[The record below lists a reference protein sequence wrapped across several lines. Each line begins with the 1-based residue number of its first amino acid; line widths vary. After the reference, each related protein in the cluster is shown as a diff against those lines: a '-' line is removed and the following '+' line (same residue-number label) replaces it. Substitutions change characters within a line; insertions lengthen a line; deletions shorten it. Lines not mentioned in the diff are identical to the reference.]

1 MLIEQTIEK
10 LIAMRLQGMVEALR
24 HWLDSP
30 KEKEIAPADLAG
42 LLADGEWLFR
52 ENRKLSSRLRNAKL
66 KQPACV
72 EDIDYSHPRG
82 LQKAIMLELASSRWV
97 HNHQSII
104 LSGPTGAGKSYLA
117 CALGNKACRDG
128 YTVAYHRLP
137 RLFDELAQARAD
149 GTYPDL
155 LRRLAKTQVIVLDDF
170 GLEVLGARER
180 KDLLEIL
187 EDRYGVA
194 STILT
199 TQRDPKEWHAVI
211 GDETIADAICDRLVN
226 KAHRIRLTGDS
237 MRKLGEPLTKG
248 KNRDN

>member
-1 MLIEQTIEK
+1 MLIEQTIER
-10 LIAMRLQGMVEALR
+10 LIAMRLPGMVQTLR
-24 HWLDSP
+24 QWLDSP
-30 KEKEIAPADLAG
+30 KEQELSPADLVG

-52 ENRKLSSRLRNAKL
+52 ENRKLATRLRTARL

-72 EDIDYSHPRG
+72 EDIDYGHPRG
-82 LQKAIMLELASSRWV
+82 LQKTVMLDLASSRWV
-97 HNHQSII
+97 HHHQTVI
-104 LSGPTGAGKSYLA
+104 LGGPTGAGKSYLA

-149 GTYPDL
+149 GTYPDV
-155 LRRLAKTQVIVLDDF
+155 LRRLARTQVVILDDF
-170 GLEVLGARER
+170 SLEVFGARER

-194 STILT
+194 ATVLTIQL
-199 TQRDPKEWHAVI
+199 DPKDWHAVI

-226 KAHRIRLTGDS
+226 QAHRIRLTGDS
-237 MRKLGEPLTKG
+237 MRTRGEPWTAG
-248 KNRDN
+248 KNRAK